1 MYSTEIQEKSI
12 RDVLVDLNGN
22 LFFKKKGER
31 ERERLVEKKNTDLSL
46 PCTLNSLYSLVALL
60 FCFVEGVC
68 GISI

>member
-22 LFFKKKGER
+22 FFKKKKER

>member
-22 LFFKKKGER
+22 FFLKKKER